1 MPQIHVDVLYGSQP
15 ERRPSASV
23 DEYAAAGHTVVIFVR
38 FKSGSAALVKGYL
51 VHSRRGDAISVSKQI
66 IRCILIGIQNPSK

>member
-23 DEYAAAGHTVVIFVR
+23 DEYAAAAGHTVVIFVR

-51 VHSRRGDAISVSKQI
+51 VMINICRT
-66 IRCILIGIQNPSK
+66 